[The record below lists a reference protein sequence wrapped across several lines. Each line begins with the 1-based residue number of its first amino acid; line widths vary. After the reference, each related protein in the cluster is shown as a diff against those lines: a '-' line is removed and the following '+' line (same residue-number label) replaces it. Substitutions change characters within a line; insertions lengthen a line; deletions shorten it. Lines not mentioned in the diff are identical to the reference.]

1 MAITEHDVEV
11 LELDYLEKRLTWKR
25 AEDEYRLAH
34 EKLLAA
40 RRVFLLEKFNGEE
53 PETLMSE
60 GKEKGDDDAS
70 RNEGSKTPAN

>member
-1 MAITEHDVEV
+1 MAVTEHDVEV

-34 EKLLAA
+34 ERLLAA

-53 PETLMSE
+53 PDSN
-60 GKEKGDDDAS
+60 K
-70 RNEGSKTPAN
+70 